1 MNGDLTFSV
10 NNQCLCIINDH
21 IFRDVQAV
29 KWPNF
34 QLTTTFECN
43 FLKKGMTKRQNKS
56 KKQ

>member
-29 KWPNF
+29 K
-34 QLTTTFECN
+34 
-43 FLKKGMTKRQNKS
+43 
-56 KKQ
+56 